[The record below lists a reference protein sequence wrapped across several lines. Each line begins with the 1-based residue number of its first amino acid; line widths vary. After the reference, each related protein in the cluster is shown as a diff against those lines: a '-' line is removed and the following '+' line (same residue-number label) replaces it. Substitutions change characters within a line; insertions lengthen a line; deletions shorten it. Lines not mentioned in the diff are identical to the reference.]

1 MQYLKG
7 SIFDRDAMQ
16 TKVTS
21 NRITGKER
29 FLGHLLGPGFVFVY
43 YSVVMGLRELYYMD
57 IMRINEVYAN
67 NYTYLAMTI
76 FTTLTGIATGFFINH
91 MT

>member
-1 MQYLKG
+1 MKDNGRKPEQEENFMQYLKG

-57 IMRINEVYAN
+57 IMRIN
-67 NYTYLAMTI
+67 
-76 FTTLTGIATGFFINH
+76 
-91 MT
+91 